1 MEVIV
6 VEDMMPLLDEGGSMV
21 MALAVPPLPQSKP
34 RTALHSPP
42 ANTCLRVISVVVVVV
57 SLAVVG
63 LVVFT
68 IGSNKLYPEANK

>member
-1 MEVIV
+1 
-6 VEDMMPLLDEGGSMV
+6 

-34 RTALHSPP
+34 RTALQNPP
-42 ANTCLRVISVVVVVV
+42 ANTCLRDISFELVVG
-57 SLAVVG
+57 LAVVG